1 MWVPRKANYMVTYN
15 ENPDAEVIA
24 VDGIDQIQ
32 CMLENFGRY
41 VLEDKPVWPA
51 PEEAI
56 KSAKV
61 MDALA
66 MSAREKR
73 CVKV

>member
-1 MWVPRKANYMVTYN
+1 
-15 ENPDAEVIA
+15 
-24 VDGIDQIQ
+24 
-32 CMLENFGRY
+32 MLEDFGRY

-61 MDALA
+61 MDALLT
-66 MSAREKR
+66 SAREKR

>member
-1 MWVPRKANYMVTYN
+1 MWLPRKASYTVQYDGS
-15 ENPDAEVIA
+15 PDSEECV
-24 VDGIDQIQ
+24 VFGHDQIQ
-32 CMLENFGRY
+32 CMLEDFGRY
-41 VLEDKPVWPA
+41 VLENKPVWPA

-61 MDALA
+61 MDALLT
-66 MSAREKR
+66 SAKEKR